1 MSLSLEYKKLKRT
14 GFILAFIVGGL
25 LSSSIPIV
33 NMAVRSQMYIGIDS
47 SPIQILM
54 DANWQMMTMLNILL
68 LVIGSCLMYQ
78 AEYSDNA
85 IQKMRMLPI
94 KEHQLFFNKT
104 ILLTLMGAL
113 ILILE
118 AISITFCSIHWFD
131 ISNNFMLEIV
141 KNFVYAFILI
151 MPSILLSMFI
161 ASLCTNMW
169 VSLGIGIICVFIA
182 TLLPLD
188 NFVLSIFPFAMPFQ
202 TLIGS
207 AENTIRNMIIA
218 SITETIIIAII
229 EVSLL
234 KARRSME

>member
-104 ILLTLMGAL
+104 ILLALMGAL

-131 ISNNFMLEIV
+131 ISNNFMLEIA

>member
-47 SPIQILM
+47 SPIKILM

-104 ILLTLMGAL
+104 ILLALMGAL

-131 ISNNFMLEIV
+131 ISNNFMLEIA

-202 TLIGS
+202 TLVGS
-207 AENTIRNMIIA
+207 AENIIRNMIIA
-218 SITETIIIAII
+218 SIVEVILIAII

>member
-207 AENTIRNMIIA
+207 AENTIRNMIVA

>member
-14 GFILAFIVGGL
+14 GFILTFIVGGL

-33 NMAVRSQMYIGIDS
+33 NMAVRSQMYIVIDS

-78 AEYSDNA
+78 TEYSDNA

-104 ILLTLMGAL
+104 ILLTLMGVL

-131 ISNNFMLEIV
+131 ISNNFMLEIA

-207 AENTIRNMIIA
+207 AENTIRNMLIA